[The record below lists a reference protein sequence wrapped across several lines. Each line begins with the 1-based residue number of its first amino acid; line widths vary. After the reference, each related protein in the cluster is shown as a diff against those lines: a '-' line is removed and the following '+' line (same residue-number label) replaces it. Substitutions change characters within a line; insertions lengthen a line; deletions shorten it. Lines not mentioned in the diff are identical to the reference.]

1 MRFFRCCNFYFQI
14 LSLYLQSEQ
23 PHYPHKILKAYSQK
37 LLETSKLKVMKN
49 LTQFADEELVKLYE
63 NGNNQA
69 FEILLLR
76 YKSKVYTY
84 IYLIVRNRELTEDI
98 FQDTFIKAIAT
109 IQQGRYVESGKFLG
123 WINRIAHN
131 LIIDHFR
138 REKNENTVSSDAVDY
153 DIVNNAKLSEKS
165 IEDTMSNEQV
175 LADVV
180 HLIDLLPPSQQKVIR
195 MRFFED
201 LSFKEIAEKTDVS
214 INTALGRMRYAL
226 LNMRRIAA
234 EKDVYLEI
242 K

>member
-1 MRFFRCCNFYFQI
+1 
-14 LSLYLQSEQ
+14 
-23 PHYPHKILKAYSQK
+23 
-37 LLETSKLKVMKN
+37 MKTLN
-49 LTQFADEELVKLYE
+49 QLTDDELVKLYE
-63 NGNNQA
+63 AGNNKA

-76 YKSKVYTY
+76 YKSKAYTY
-84 IYLIVRNRELTEDI
+84 IYLIVRKRELAEDI

-109 IQQGRYVESGKFLG
+109 IQQGRYVESGKFLA

-138 REKNENTVSSDAVDY
+138 KEKNENTFSADAVDY

-165 IEDTMSNEQV
+165 FEDTISNEQV

-180 HLIDLLPPSQQKVIR
+180 HLIDFLPSSQQAVIR
-195 MRFFED
+195 MRYFED

>member
-1 MRFFRCCNFYFQI
+1 
-14 LSLYLQSEQ
+14 
-23 PHYPHKILKAYSQK
+23 
-37 LLETSKLKVMKN
+37 MKN
-49 LTQFADEELVKLYE
+49 LNQLADEELVKLYE
-63 NGNNQA
+63 IGNNQA

-84 IYLIVRNRELTEDI
+84 IYLIVRNRELAEDI

-109 IQQGRYVESGKFLG
+109 IQQGRYVENGKFQS
-123 WINRIAHN
+123 WVNRIAHN

-138 REKNENTVSSDAVDY
+138 RVKNENTFSADAVDY

-165 IEDTMSNEQV
+165 VEDTISNEQV
-175 LADVV
+175 LVDVV
-180 HLIDLLPPSQQKVIR
+180 HLIDLLPASQQKVIR
-195 MRFFED
+195 MRYFED

>member
-1 MRFFRCCNFYFQI
+1 MNDLNQ
-14 LSLYLQSEQ
+14 
-23 PHYPHKILKAYSQK
+23 
-37 LLETSKLKVMKN
+37 
-49 LTQFADEELVKLYE
+49 LTDDELVKLYE
-63 NGNNQA
+63 IGTNQA

-84 IYLIVRNRELTEDI
+84 IYLIVRNRDLTEDI

-109 IQQGRYVESGKFLG
+109 IQQGRYVESGKFLA

-131 LIIDHFR
+131 LIIDYFR
-138 REKNENTVSSDAVDY
+138 REKNENTFSADAVDY

-165 IEDTMSNEQV
+165 IEDTLSNEQV
-175 LADVV
+175 LTDVTR
-180 HLIDLLPPSQQKVIR
+180 LIDLLPESQQRVIR

-226 LNMRRIAA
+226 LNMRKIAA
-234 EKDVYLEI
+234 EKDVYLEL

>member
-1 MRFFRCCNFYFQI
+1 M
-14 LSLYLQSEQ
+14 
-23 PHYPHKILKAYSQK
+23 
-37 LLETSKLKVMKN
+37 
-49 LTQFADEELVKLYE
+49 
-63 NGNNQA
+63 
-69 FEILLLR
+69 R
-76 YKSKVYTY
+76 YKSKVYSY
-84 IYLIVRNRELTEDI
+84 IFLVVRSRELTEDI
-98 FQDTFIKAIAT
+98 FQETFIKAIST
-109 IQQGRYVESGKFLG
+109 IQQGRYTESGKFLG

-138 REKNENTVSSDAVDY
+138 REKNENTQSADGVGY
-153 DIVNNAKLSEKS
+153 DLINTTKLSEKS
-165 IEDTMSNEQV
+165 VEDIISNEQV

-180 HLIDLLPPSQQKVIR
+180 RLIDFLPESQQTVIR

-234 EKDVYLEI
+234 ENDLSLEM

>member
-1 MRFFRCCNFYFQI
+1 MQSKLTKLKNITPIAESYF
-14 LSLYLQSEQ
+14 
-23 PHYPHKILKAYSQK
+23 K
-37 LLETSKLKVMKN
+37 TSKLKVMNN
-49 LTQFADEELVKLYE
+49 LNLFTDDELVKLYE
-63 NGNNQA
+63 KGSNSA

-84 IYLIVRNRELTEDI
+84 IYLIVRNRELSEDI

-109 IQQGRYVESGKFLG
+109 IQQGRYVESGKFLA

-138 REKNENTVSSDAVDY
+138 REKNENTFSADAVDY
-153 DIVNNAKLSEKS
+153 DIVNNSKLSEKS
-165 IEDTMSNEQV
+165 VEDTISNEQV

-180 HLIDLLPPSQQKVIR
+180 HLIDMLPQSQQKVIR

-226 LNMRRIAA
+226 LNMRRIASD
-234 EKDVYLEI
+234 KDVYLEM

>member
-1 MRFFRCCNFYFQI
+1 
-14 LSLYLQSEQ
+14 
-23 PHYPHKILKAYSQK
+23 
-37 LLETSKLKVMKN
+37 MKN
-49 LTQFADEELVKLYE
+49 LNQLTDDELVKLYE
-63 NGNNQA
+63 IGNNQA

-84 IYLIVRNRELTEDI
+84 IYLIVRSRELAEDI

-109 IQQGRYVESGKFLG
+109 IQQGRYVETGRFLG

-138 REKNENTVSSDAVDY
+138 RVKNENTFSADAVDY
-153 DIVNNAKLSEKS
+153 DIVNNAKLAEKS
-165 IEDTMSNEQV
+165 VEDTLSNEQV

-180 HLIDLLPPSQQKVIR
+180 QLIDLLPASQQKVIR
-195 MRFFED
+195 MRYFED

-226 LNMRRIAA
+226 LNMRRIAT
-234 EKDVYLEI
+234 EKDVFLEI

>member
-1 MRFFRCCNFYFQI
+1 
-14 LSLYLQSEQ
+14 
-23 PHYPHKILKAYSQK
+23 
-37 LLETSKLKVMKN
+37 MKN
-49 LTQFADEELVKLYE
+49 LNQLTDDELVKLYE
-63 NGNNQA
+63 IGNNQA

-76 YKSKVYTY
+76 YKSKVYSY
-84 IYLIVRNRELTEDI
+84 IYLVVRNRELSEDI

-109 IQQGRYVESGKFLG
+109 IQQGRYVESGKFLA

-138 REKNENTVSSDAVDY
+138 REKNENTFSADAVDY

-165 IEDTMSNEQV
+165 VEDTMSNEQV

-180 HLIDLLPPSQQKVIR
+180 QLIEFLPPSQQSVIR
-195 MRFFED
+195 MRYFED
-201 LSFKEIAEKTDVS
+201 LSFKEIAEKTNVS

-234 EKDVYLEI
+234 ENDVYLEI